1 AAEKLASEGIST
13 EIVDLRTVYPLDQET
28 IIKAASKTG
37 KVLLVTEDNKEGSI
51 IGEVAAVISEHCLF
65 DLDAPINRLAGPD
78 IPAMP
83 YAPTLEK
90 EFMINADKIEKAI
103 RDLAE
108 F

>member
-1 AAEKLASEGIST
+1 MDKESIIEAAK
-13 EIVDLRTVYPLDQET
+13 
-28 IIKAASKTG
+28 KTG

-51 IGEVAAVISEHCLF
+51 ISEVAAIISEHCLF
-65 DLDAPINRLAGPD
+65 DLDAPIQRLAGPD

-83 YAPTLEK
+83 YAPTMEK
-90 EFMINADKIEKAI
+90 FFMVNPDKVEKAA